1 MSTQFQSEYVNSG
14 VELLDRDVSIL
25 AFNVRVL
32 DWAKRPEVPLLERLR
47 YLCIVSS
54 NLDEFFEV
62 RADLHMA
69 AFRNNDTKG
78 AYNIN
83 TFETVYQTARN
94 LVNEQY
100 SLYNDVLLPSLE
112 KEGIHILSHGERN
125 AAQKKWVQEYF
136 RKEVKPL
143 LVPVGLDPAHPFP
156 QVANKSLNFIVQL
169 SGKDAFGRSNDI
181 AIVKVPRVLPRVIP
195 MPDKVA
201 GKGKAFVLLSSVI
214 RAHLNDLFPSRDVGQ
229 FSQFRVTR
237 NSDLSVDEEEVDN
250 LRTALRKG

>member
-1 MSTQFQSEYVNSG
+1 VELFQIGNANSEHCRHWYFKGKMVIDG
-14 VELLDRDVSIL
+14 VEMPECLLDIVRAPLLAVSGQDVSIL

-94 LVNEQY
+94 LVQM
-100 SLYNDVLLPSLE
+100 DW
-112 KEGIHILSHGERN
+112 R
-125 AAQKKWVQEYF
+125 Q
-136 RKEVKPL
+136 VK
-143 LVPVGLDPAHPFP
+143 
-156 QVANKSLNFIVQL
+156 
-169 SGKDAFGRSNDI
+169 
-181 AIVKVPRVLPRVIP
+181 
-195 MPDKVA
+195 
-201 GKGKAFVLLSSVI
+201 
-214 RAHLNDLFPSRDVGQ
+214 
-229 FSQFRVTR
+229 
-237 NSDLSVDEEEVDN
+237 
-250 LRTALRKG
+250 